1 MWERSHLTTACMACQ
16 PLCGRKF
23 PQSVCNLQKCVV
35 KFDQIGGEHMFTGE
49 KVSTFR
55 ERFTQLVDES
65 NKSLSQLS
73 RELHISNQTLSAWR
87 TGVRSPKEPTIIAV
101 ADYFKVNVKWLMG
114 FDVVKKVNR
123 HMIISNSE
131 LFRKIIMN
139 MDASDYETVMNI
151 FEKTEMRMRENGKL

>member
-1 MWERSHLTTACMACQ
+1 
-16 PLCGRKF
+16 
-23 PQSVCNLQKCVV
+23 
-35 KFDQIGGEHMFTGE
+35 MFTGE

-55 ERFTQLVDES
+55 ERFAQLVDES
-65 NKSLSQLS
+65 HKSLSQIS

-87 TGVRSPKEPTIIAV
+87 TGARSPKEPTIIAV

-114 FDVVKKVNR
+114 FDVVKKENR

-151 FEKTEMRMRENGKL
+151 FEKTEMRMRENGEL